1 VEESEWEEMDKYF
14 AVKIN
19 NLEAEEQRIG
29 KVGKNKVSKTVADQQ
44 ARNLEKKKERI
55 LKEMEQFYKIDTNEA
70 YDKYAELRD
79 KPLEF
84 IESYKKSNKY
94 IYESAEREVLNRL
107 LSEWEKQPKFTRSFN
122 QKQLDARSEIINN
135 AELQ

>member
-1 VEESEWEEMDKYF
+1 MDKYF

-29 KVGKNKVSKTVADQQ
+29 KVGKNKVSKTVSEQQ

-55 LKEMEQFYKIDTNEA
+55 LREMEQFYKIDTNEA
-70 YDKYAELRD
+70 YNKYAELRD

-107 LSEWEKQPKFTRSFN
+107 LKEWEKQPKFTRSFN